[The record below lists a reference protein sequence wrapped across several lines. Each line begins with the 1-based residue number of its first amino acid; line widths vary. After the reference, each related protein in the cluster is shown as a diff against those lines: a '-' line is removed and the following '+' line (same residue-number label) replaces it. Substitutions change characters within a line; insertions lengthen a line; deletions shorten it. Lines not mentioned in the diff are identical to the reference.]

1 MADRDDVQG
10 KLCDID
16 HRRPAVVRV
25 TVIENG
31 QRRTLNVCREHYAE
45 LRARQASPF
54 ESLFSGFGGG
64 FRDDLLGGFFD
75 EGGAGEAPLDAG
87 GMGEAPVGGAR
98 RARGDGGTSAPRRAG
113 GRGRGAGPARESV
126 DLTDYM
132 SDQAEEILQQA
143 ARTAAEWGS
152 REVDSEHLLF
162 ALADNDVVQ
171 AILARFKLSPEELK
185 RQVQEISPRRDRKGK
200 RPDAGIG
207 VSPRVKAA
215 LLAAFNASRDLGHS
229 YLGPE
234 HLLIGLS
241 AEEGLASDLLRRY
254 GLTPE
259 AIRQQT
265 VGVVGKGAEEGRV
278 EGKSD
283 TPNLDKYSRDLSAL
297 AKQGKLDP
305 VIGRAQEI
313 ETVIE
318 ILSRRKK
325 NNPVLIGEPG
335 VGKTAIVEGLAQR
348 MLAGEVPEPLRGKR
362 VVELIVTSLVAGT
375 QYRGQFEERV
385 KQLLEEISAQ
395 QDNLILFIDELHTIV
410 GAGATGGEGGLDIA
424 NAFKPMLARG
434 ELHLIGAT
442 TLNEYQKHVEKDAA
456 LERRFQ
462 PVLVSEPTVEQ
473 TIIILQGLRD
483 VLEAHHKV
491 TILEEAI
498 VAAAELSDRYIRGRY
513 LPDKAIDIIDQA
525 AARVR
530 LRSTSRPVD
539 LVEADAAL
547 QQVKRERD
555 YARSR
560 KNHDRTKELEKRL
573 DERQKDYDQKVADWE
588 KVRRCSTGEVNV
600 SDVAEIISRLT
611 GVPVTELTLDEPDR
625 LIKMEERLHKSV
637 DGQNEAVEAVSE
649 AVRLARAGLKDRNRP
664 IATFYFLGPTGV
676 GKTELA
682 KALAE
687 VVFGDEDAMI
697 RIDMSEYQERHTVAR
712 LIGAPPGY
720 VGFEEGGQLTERVR
734 RKPYSVLLLDEFEKA
749 HPDVQNI
756 LLQVFDD
763 GRLTDGK
770 GRVIDFTNTII
781 ISTSNVGS
789 ELIQRNLQAPQGERK
804 DYDDLKEDLLILL
817 RKYLRPEFLNRID
830 EVIVFHALDREQI
843 RTIVGLQLERV
854 KRMARAQGITLEFD
868 QSLVDHLADVGYRP
882 EYGARELRRQIR
894 SLVETRLAE
903 AMLKSELGEG
913 DVVTF
918 KYDSDTDRVTWEKRA
933 GPAAER
939 AAAALAGGDG
949 GAGRGRDREPPRPA
963 VH

>member
-1 MADRDDVQG
+1 MAETDELEGR
-10 KLCDID
+10 LCDID

-25 TVIENG
+25 TVVENG
-31 QRRTLNVCREHYAE
+31 QRRTINVCREHYAE

-54 ESLFSGFGGG
+54 ESLFSGVGGLG
-64 FRDDLLGGFFD
+64 DDLLGGFFD
-75 EGGAGEAPLDAG
+75 EGDGGGAGA
-87 GMGEAPVGGAR
+87 
-98 RARGDGGTSAPRRAG
+98 SAPRRTG
-113 GRGRGAGPARESV
+113 GRSRAPGPDRESM

-152 REVDSEHLLF
+152 REVDSEHLLY

-185 RQVQEISPRRDRKGK
+185 RQVQEMSPKRERKGK
-200 RPDAGIG
+200 RPEGGIG

-265 VGVVGKGAEEGRV
+265 VRVVGKGAEEGRV

-283 TPNLDKYSRDLSAL
+283 TPNLDKYGRDLTAL

-348 MLAGEVPEPLRGKR
+348 TLAGEVPEPLRGKR

-375 QYRGQFEERV
+375 QYRGQFE
-385 KQLLEEISAQ
+385 QLLDEISAQ
-395 QDNLILFIDELHTIV
+395 QDNLILFIDELHTII

-513 LPDKAIDIIDQA
+513 LPDNAIDIIDQA

-530 LRSTSRPVD
+530 LRSTSRPAD
-539 LVEADAAL
+539 LVEADAGL
-547 QQVKRERD
+547 QQLKRERD

-573 DERQKDYDQKVADWE
+573 DERQKEYDKKVEEWE
-588 KVRRCSTGEVNV
+588 KVRRSSTGEVNV

-611 GVPVTELTLDEPDR
+611 GVPVTELTLEERER
-625 LIKMEERLHKSV
+625 LLKMEERLHERV
-637 DGQNEAVEAVSE
+637 IGQDEAALAVSE
-649 AVRLARAGLKDRNRP
+649 AVRLARAGLKDRRRP

-712 LIGAPPGY
+712 LVGAPPGY

-734 RKPYSVLLLDEFEKA
+734 RKPYSVILLDEFEKA

-770 GRVIDFTNTII
+770 GRVIDFTNTILI
-781 ISTSNVGS
+781 ATSNVGS
-789 ELIQRNLQAPQGERK
+789 ELIQRNLQAPEGERR
-804 DYDDLKEDLLILL
+804 DYDKLKEDLMVLL

-843 RTIVGLQLERV
+843 RQIVGLQLERV
-854 KRMARAQGITLEFD
+854 TRMARAQGITLEFD

-894 SLVETRLAE
+894 SLVETQLAE
-903 AMLKSELGEG
+903 AMLKSDLNEG

-918 KYDSDTDRVTWEKRA
+918 KYDSDADRVTWEKRA
-933 GPAAER
+933 DPAAER
-939 AAAALAGGDG
+939 AAAAPAGDG

>member
-1 MADRDDVQG
+1 MADRDEVQG
-10 KLCDID
+10 RLCDID
-16 HRRPAVVRV
+16 HRRPATVRV
-25 TVIENG
+25 TVVENG
-31 QRRTLNVCREHYAE
+31 QRRTLNVCREHYE
-45 LRARQASPF
+45 QLRARQASPF
-54 ESLFSGFGGG
+54 ESLFSGFGGLGGG
-64 FRDDLLGGFFD
+64 FGDDLLGSFFGD
-75 EGGAGEAPLDAG
+75 EGQGRDREEIG
-87 GMGEAPVGGAR
+87 GPVGGAPRGR
-98 RARGDGGTSAPRRAG
+98 RGGGRPRGAARG
-113 GRGRGAGPARESV
+113 RESV
-126 DLTDYM
+126 DITEYM

-143 ARTAAEWGS
+143 ARTAAEWGA

-171 AILARFKLSPEELK
+171 AILNRFKVSPEELK
-185 RQVQEISPRRDRKGK
+185 RQVREVSPKRERKGDG
-200 RPDAGIG
+200 PQGGIG

-234 HLLIGLS
+234 HLLIGL
-241 AEEGLASDLLRRY
+241 AEEEESLASNLLRRY

-259 AIRQQT
+259 ALRQQT
-265 VGVVGKGAEEGRV
+265 VGVVGKGAEEGRL
-278 EGKSD
+278 EGKSE
-283 TPNLDKYSRDLSAL
+283 TPNLDKVSRDLTAL

-385 KQLLEEISAQ
+385 KQLLDEISAQ
-395 QDNLILFIDELHTIV
+395 QDNLILFIDELHTII

-473 TIIILQGLRD
+473 TIVILQGLRD

-530 LRSTSRPVD
+530 LRSTSRPVEI
-539 LVEADAAL
+539 VE
-547 QQVKRERD
+547 E
-555 YARSR
+555 
-560 KNHDRTKELEKRL
+560 
-573 DERQKDYDQKVADWE
+573 WE
-588 KVRRCSTGEVNV
+588 KIRRSSTGEVNV

-611 GVPVTELTLDEPDR
+611 GVPVTELTLEERER
-625 LIKMEERLHKSV
+625 LLKMEERLHQRV
-637 DGQNEAVEAVSE
+637 IGQDEAALAVSE
-649 AVRLARAGLKDRNRP
+649 AVRMARAGLREGRRP

-720 VGFEEGGQLTERVR
+720 VGFAEGGQLTDRVR
-734 RKPYSVLLLDEFEKA
+734 RRPYSVLLLDEFEKA

-770 GRVIDFTNTII
+770 GRIVDFSNTII
-781 ISTSNVGS
+781 IATSNVGS
-789 ELIQRNLQAPQGERK
+789 ELIQRNLQAPEGERK
-804 DYDDLKEDLLILL
+804 DYDKLKEDLLVLL

-830 EVIVFHALDREQI
+830 EIIVFHALDREQI
-843 RTIVGLQLERV
+843 RKIVGLQLERV
-854 KRMARAQGITLEFD
+854 KRLAKGQGITLDFD
-868 QSLVDHLADVGYRP
+868 ESIVDHLADVGYRP
-882 EYGARELRRQIR
+882 EYGARELRRQVR
-894 SLVETRLAE
+894 SLIETQLAS
-903 AMLKSELGEG
+903 AMLKGDIGEG

-918 KYDSDTDRVTWEKRA
+918 SYDRSADTVRWEKRA
-933 GPAAER
+933 AAPGAE
-939 AAAALAGGDG
+939 AQPSPPPGGGDG
-949 GAGRGRDREPPRPA
+949 PGGRGRDREGPRPS

>member
-1 MADRDDVQG
+1 MAEKDEQQG
-10 KLCDID
+10 RLCDID

-25 TVIENG
+25 TGVENG
-31 QRRTLNVCREHYAE
+31 QRRTINVCREHYAE
-45 LRARQASPF
+45 LRSRQSSPF
-54 ESLFSGFGGG
+54 ESLFSGFSG
-64 FRDDLLGGFFD
+64 FGDDVLGGFFD
-75 EGGAGEAPLDAG
+75 EGGQ
-87 GMGEAPVGGAR
+87 R
-98 RARGDGGTSAPRRAG
+98 RDP
-113 GRGRGAGPARESV
+113 GRSRDSSV
-126 DLTDYM
+126 DITEYM

-143 ARTAAEWGS
+143 ARTASEWGS
-152 REVDSEHLLF
+152 REVDSEHLLY

-185 RQVQEISPRRDRKGK
+185 RQVQEISPRRDRKVK
-200 RPDAGIG
+200 RPEAGIG

-234 HLLIGLS
+234 HLLIGLA
-241 AEEGLASDLLRRY
+241 AEEGLASELLRRY

-265 VGVVGKGAEEGRV
+265 VRVVGKGAEEGGV
-278 EGKSD
+278 EPKTD
-283 TPNLDKYSRDLSAL
+283 TPNLDKYSRDLTAL

-335 VGKTAIVEGLAQR
+335 VGKTTIVEGLAQR

-385 KQLLEEISAQ
+385 KQLLDEVSAQ
-395 QDNLILFIDELHTIV
+395 QDNLILFIDELHTII

-462 PVLVSEPTVEQ
+462 PVLVTEPTVEQ

-513 LPDKAIDIIDQA
+513 LPDKAIDVIDQA

-530 LRSTSRPVD
+530 LRSTSRPVE
-539 LVEADAAL
+539 LVEADAGL
-547 QQVKRERD
+547 QQLKRERD

-573 DERQKDYDQKVADWE
+573 DERQKEYDKKVEEWE
-588 KVRRCSTGEVNV
+588 KVRRSSTGEVNV
-600 SDVAEIISRLT
+600 SDVADIVSRLT
-611 GVPVTELTLDEPDR
+611 GVPVTELTLEERERLLKMEDR
-625 LIKMEERLHKSV
+625 LHERV
-637 DGQNEAVEAVSE
+637 IGQDEA
-649 AVRLARAGLKDRNRP
+649 G
-664 IATFYFLGPTGV
+664 GGV
-676 GKTELA
+676 G
-682 KALAE
+682 
-687 VVFGDEDAMI
+687 
-697 RIDMSEYQERHTVAR
+697 
-712 LIGAPPGY
+712 
-720 VGFEEGGQLTERVR
+720 
-734 RKPYSVLLLDEFEKA
+734 
-749 HPDVQNI
+749 
-756 LLQVFDD
+756 
-763 GRLTDGK
+763 
-770 GRVIDFTNTII
+770 
-781 ISTSNVGS
+781 
-789 ELIQRNLQAPQGERK
+789 
-804 DYDDLKEDLLILL
+804 
-817 RKYLRPEFLNRID
+817 
-830 EVIVFHALDREQI
+830 
-843 RTIVGLQLERV
+843 
-854 KRMARAQGITLEFD
+854 
-868 QSLVDHLADVGYRP
+868 
-882 EYGARELRRQIR
+882 
-894 SLVETRLAE
+894 E
-903 AMLKSELGEG
+903 AG
-913 DVVTF
+913 
-918 KYDSDTDRVTWEKRA
+918 
-933 GPAAER
+933 
-939 AAAALAGGDG
+939 
-949 GAGRGRDREPPRPA
+949 
-963 VH
+963 

>member
-1 MADRDDVQG
+1 MAETDELEGR
-10 KLCDID
+10 LCDID

-25 TVIENG
+25 TVVENG
-31 QRRTLNVCREHYAE
+31 QRRTINVCREHYAE

-54 ESLFSGFGGG
+54 ESLFSRFGGLG
-64 FRDDLLGGFFD
+64 DDLLGGFFD
-75 EGGAGEAPLDAG
+75 EGDGGGAGA
-87 GMGEAPVGGAR
+87 
-98 RARGDGGTSAPRRAG
+98 SAPRRTG
-113 GRGRGAGPARESV
+113 GRSRAPGPDRESM

-185 RQVQEISPRRDRKGK
+185 RQVQEISPRRERKGK
-200 RPDAGIG
+200 RPEAGIG

-265 VGVVGKGAEEGRV
+265 VRVVGKGAEEGRV
-278 EGKSD
+278 QGKSD
-283 TPNLDKYSRDLSAL
+283 TPNLDKYSRDLTAL

-385 KQLLEEISAQ
+385 KQLLDEISAQ
-395 QDNLILFIDELHTIV
+395 QDNLILFIDELHIII

-498 VAAAELSDRYIRGRY
+498 VAAAELSDRYIRARY

-530 LRSTSRPVD
+530 LRSTSRPAD
-539 LVEADAAL
+539 LVEADAGL
-547 QQVKRERD
+547 QQLKRERD

-573 DERQKDYDQKVADWE
+573 DERQKEYDKKVEEWE
-588 KVRRCSTGEVNV
+588 KVRRSSTGEVNV

-611 GVPVTELTLDEPDR
+611 GVPVTELTLEERER
-625 LIKMEERLHKSV
+625 LLKMEERLHERV
-637 DGQNEAVEAVSE
+637 IGQDEAVEAVSE
-649 AVRLARAGLKDRNRP
+649 AVRLARAGLKDRRRP

-687 VVFGDEDAMI
+687 VVFGDEDAI
-697 RIDMSEYQERHTVAR
+697 VRIDMSEYQERHTVAR

-734 RKPYSVLLLDEFEKA
+734 RKPYSVILLDEFEKA

-770 GRVIDFTNTII
+770 GRVIDFTNTILI
-781 ISTSNVGS
+781 ATSNVGS
-789 ELIQRNLQAPQGERK
+789 ELIQRNLQAPEGERR
-804 DYDDLKEDLLILL
+804 DYDKLKEDLMVLL

-843 RTIVGLQLERV
+843 RKIVGLQLERV
-854 KRMARAQGITLEFD
+854 RRLAHAQGIALEFD
-868 QSLVDHLADVGYRP
+868 QTLVDHLADVGYRP

-894 SLVETRLAE
+894 SLVETQLAE
-903 AMLKSELGEG
+903 AMLKSDLGEG
-913 DVVTF
+913 DAVTF
-918 KYDSDTDRVTWEKRA
+918 KYDSDADRVTWEKRA
-933 GPAAER
+933 GAAAER
-939 AAAALAGGDG
+939 AAAAPAGEG

>member
-1 MADRDDVQG
+1 MADRDEVQG
-10 KLCDID
+10 RLCDID
-16 HRRPAVVRV
+16 HRRPATVRV
-25 TVIENG
+25 TVVENG
-31 QRRTLNVCREHYAE
+31 QRRTLNVCREHYE
-45 LRARQASPF
+45 QLRARQASPF
-54 ESLFSGFGGG
+54 ESLFSGFGGLGGG
-64 FRDDLLGGFFD
+64 FGDDLLGSFFGD
-75 EGGAGEAPLDAG
+75 EGQGRDREEIGGPAG
-87 GMGEAPVGGAR
+87 GAPRGRRGGGRPRGA
-98 RARGDGGTSAPRRAG
+98 ARG
-113 GRGRGAGPARESV
+113 RESV
-126 DLTDYM
+126 DISEYM

-143 ARTAAEWGS
+143 ARTAAEWRA

-171 AILARFKLSPEELK
+171 AILNRFKVSPEELK
-185 RQVQEISPRRDRKGK
+185 RQVREVSPKRERKGDG
-200 RPDAGIG
+200 PQGGIG

-215 LLAAFNASRDLGHS
+215 LLAAFNASRDMGHS

-234 HLLIGLS
+234 HLLIGL
-241 AEEGLASDLLRRY
+241 AEEEESLASNLLRRY

-259 AIRQQT
+259 ALRQQT
-265 VGVVGKGAEEGRV
+265 VGVVGKGAEEGRL
-278 EGKSD
+278 EGKSE
-283 TPNLDKYSRDLSAL
+283 TPNLDKVSRDLTAL

-385 KQLLEEISAQ
+385 KQLLDEISAQ
-395 QDNLILFIDELHTIV
+395 QDNLILFIDELHIII

-473 TIIILQGLRD
+473 TIVILQGLRD

-491 TILEEAI
+491 TILEE
-498 VAAAELSDRYIRGRY
+498 
-513 LPDKAIDIIDQA
+513 
-525 AARVR
+525 
-530 LRSTSRPVD
+530 
-539 LVEADAAL
+539 DAAL
-547 QQVKRERD
+547 QQLKRERD

-573 DERQKDYDQKVADWE
+573 DERQKEYDKKVEEWE
-588 KVRRCSTGEVNV
+588 KIRRSSTGEVNV

-611 GVPVTELTLDEPDR
+611 GVPVTELTLEERER
-625 LIKMEERLHKSV
+625 LLKMEERLHQRV
-637 DGQNEAVEAVSE
+637 IGQDEAALAVSE
-649 AVRLARAGLKDRNRP
+649 AVRMARAGLREGRRP

-734 RKPYSVLLLDEFEKA
+734 RRPYSVLLLDEFEKA

-781 ISTSNVGS
+781 IATSNVGS
-789 ELIQRNLQAPQGERK
+789 ELIQRNLQAPEGERK
-804 DYDDLKEDLLILL
+804 DYEKLKEDLLVLL

-830 EVIVFHALDREQI
+830 EIIVFHALDREQI
-843 RTIVGLQLERV
+843 RKIVGLQLERV
-854 KRMARAQGITLEFD
+854 KRMARGQGITLEFD

-894 SLVETRLAE
+894 SLVETELAS
-903 AMLKSELGEG
+903 AMLKGDIGEG

-918 KYDSDTDRVTWEKRA
+918 SYDRSADTVRWEKRA
-933 GPAAER
+933 AAPGAE
-939 AAAALAGGDG
+939 AQPSPPPGGGDG
-949 GAGRGRDREPPRPA
+949 PGGRGRDREGPRPS